1 MIVTTSIR
9 PVAARAGS
17 VRHRRRPQVQA
28 RPLPILLSVL
38 LCLLALTGCTRRSE
52 IRDFESDGCSLFPD
66 GTAGD
71 RTKWC
76 DCCFDHDV
84 AYWRGGSREERKTA
98 DRKLRD
104 CVQER
109 TKDKA
114 LADLMYHGVRVGGDP
129 AFPTWY
135 RWGYGW
141 SYEGRHRPLSEEEKR
156 LAAGRLDRYL
166 KKNPDGYCGSSVK

>member
-1 MIVTTSIR
+1 MR
-9 PVAARAGS
+9 NKEAAAARPRFFLVPA
-17 VRHRRRPQVQA
+17 
-28 RPLPILLSVL
+28 LIL
-38 LCLLALTGCTRRSE
+38 LCLLASACCAASSG

-76 DCCFDHDV
+76 DCCFAHDI
-84 AYWRGGSREERKTA
+84 AYWRGGSREERKNA

-104 CVQER
+104 CVLER
-109 TKDKA
+109 TGDKA

-141 SYEGRHRPLSEEEKR
+141 SYDGRYRPLSEEKKR
-156 LAAGRLDRYL
+156 LAGEELGKYL
-166 KKNPDGYCGSSVK
+166 KEHPDGFCGSSVK